1 MRSQHQIMMSR
12 VDGACRERKR
22 IRARHNRR
30 RIARTVSCARGTWL
44 HAVRARTGGGLYNSV
59 SFFRSPFYPPADA
72 NSPGSPSS
80 DRDSLD
86 ERILSCTLLAR
97 IETPFLGAPRRSI
110 ISQRLTAPDQRQ
122 ELAADTHTLPHSVN
136 ARESITSRALL
147 P

>member
-59 SFFRSPFYPPADA
+59 SFFRSFFTRPPT
-72 NSPGSPSS
+72 
-80 DRDSLD
+80 R
-86 ERILSCTLLAR
+86 
-97 IETPFLGAPRRSI
+97 
-110 ISQRLTAPDQRQ
+110 
-122 ELAADTHTLPHSVN
+122 TLPARRHRPIAIHSTS
-136 ARESITSRALL
+136 ES
-147 P
+147 